1 MEQTHL
7 LLNIINSMR
16 KFQEVN
22 LIKKQ
27 CITNSQYLY
36 DIIISNRYFTRDEIR
51 VKAVIV
57 VSSDE
62 ELDTFTFV
70 GGHLVLV
77 FDDGSIIDPSYDIFS
92 LKNRSYFDNIKDV
105 MDSFKNE
112 DKELLK
118 TNFKKGFVDHIHFMK
133 IAEQINSGEC
143 LITEKQ
149 FYNDQADY
157 IEKLYAKSK

>member
-1 MEQTHL
+1 MT
-7 LLNIINSMR
+7 
-16 KFQEVN
+16 
-22 LIKKQ
+22 
-27 CITNSQYLY
+27 TNSQFLY

-92 LKNRSYFDNIKDV
+92 FILYSDASVALYINLYVSPC
-105 MDSFKNE
+105 
-112 DKELLK
+112 ELS
-118 TNFKKGFVDHIHFMK
+118 NFAV
-133 IAEQINSGEC
+133 E
-143 LITEKQ
+143 
-149 FYNDQADY
+149 
-157 IEKLYAKSK
+157 